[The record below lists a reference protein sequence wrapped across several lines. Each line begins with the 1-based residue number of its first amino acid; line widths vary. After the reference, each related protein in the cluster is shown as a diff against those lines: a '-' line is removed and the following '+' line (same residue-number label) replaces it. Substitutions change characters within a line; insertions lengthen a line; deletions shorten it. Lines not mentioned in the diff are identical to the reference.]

1 MTVTDAQPSAAGTQ
15 RLKDAIRLFGLPSI
29 LLLLIL
35 YFSVVTDTFL
45 TAQNISGLLQSAAI
59 SAILIMG
66 LT

>member
-45 TAQNISGLLQSAAI
+45 TAQNI
-59 SAILIMG
+59 
-66 LT
+66 